1 MIEVIDDLLTP
12 SYCDSLYNLA
22 FNGYISYQYMHKT
35 SYTDYLTKQNS
46 GIQVPSLAYD
56 PLVKDCGQFSC
67 TIMHSD
73 PNLAR
78 SHILP
83 CLWAFEQVKPMFY
96 TVKDKLPHL
105 GLTGSDRVKFNLLLK
120 QQFGEHYNQPHVDI
134 PEQTYSM
141 VYYLND
147 SDGDTILFNEKYSP
161 DNKEPITLTVK
172 QRVSPKKNRAVIF
185 ESDRYHTSSNPQI
198 ADNRFVLN
206 WIFTK

>member
-22 FNGYISYQYMHKT
+22 INGYISYQYMQKT
-35 SYTDYLTKQNS
+35 SYTDQLTKENS
-46 GIQVPSLAYD
+46 GIEVPLLSYD

-73 PNLAR
+73 LNLAK
-78 SHILP
+78 SHMLP

-96 TVKDKLPHL
+96 TVKDRLPHL
-105 GLTGSDRVKFNLLLK
+105 GLLGSDRVKFNLLLK
-120 QQFGEHYNQPHVDI
+120 QQLGDHYNQPHVDI
-134 PEQTYSM
+134 SAPTYSM

-147 SDGDTILFNEKYSP
+147 SDGDTVLFNEKYSP

-172 QRVSPKKNRAVIF
+172 QRISPKKNRAVIF
-185 ESDRYHTSSNPQI
+185 DGVKHAQGFCSQGEYRY
-198 ADNRFVLN
+198 VLVTT
-206 WIFTK
+206 FL

>member
-22 FNGYISYQYMHKT
+22 INGYISYQYMQKT
-35 SYTDYLTKQNS
+35 SYTDQLTKENS
-46 GIQVPSLAYD
+46 GIEVPLLSYD

-73 PNLAR
+73 LNLAK
-78 SHILP
+78 SHMLP

-96 TVKDKLPHL
+96 TVKDRLPHL
-105 GLTGSDRVKFNLLLK
+105 GLLGSDRVKFNLLLK
-120 QQFGEHYNQPHVDI
+120 QKLGDHYNQPHVDI
-134 PEQTYSM
+134 PAPTYSM

-147 SDGDTILFNEKYSP
+147 SDGDTVLFNEKYSP

-172 QRVSPKKNRAVIF
+172 QRISPKKNRAVIF
-185 ESDRYHTSSNPQI
+185 ESNRYHASSNPQI

-206 WIFTK
+206 WIFAK